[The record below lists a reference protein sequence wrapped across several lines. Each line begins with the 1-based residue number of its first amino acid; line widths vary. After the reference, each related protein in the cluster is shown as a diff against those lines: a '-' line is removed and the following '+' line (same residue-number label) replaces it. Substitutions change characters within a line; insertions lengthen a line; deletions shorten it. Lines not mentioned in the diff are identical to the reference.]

1 MPKWTDEQ
9 LEAINKEGCNIIVS
23 AGAGSGKTAVL
34 TERVITKIKKGVSI
48 DNLLILTFTKA
59 AAGEMK
65 ERIRKAIQ
73 KENMVEQLKLLDCAY
88 ITTFDS
94 FALSVVKKY
103 HYLINVSPNINIGNE
118 NIFLIEKNNILD
130 DIFEGLYKIRDPKF
144 LKMINDLCVKDDL
157 EIRKYILN
165 IRQKLDMK
173 VDSSAYLENYIN
185 DYYNDTNISKIV
197 QEYIN
202 LIVDKIKLLS
212 DTLLDLSYYVDGDF
226 YTKMNDALAPLINS
240 STYQEIKTNINV
252 KLPRLPQGSEEI
264 VKEKKEEIN
273 NIIKEIKDL
282 TMYQDEEEIKNN
294 LYQTKDYAEIIVKIL
309 IELDSKIK
317 EFKNANDIY
326 EFNDIALL
334 SIKILKEYPEVC
346 HELKEKFNEIL
357 VDEYQDTSDIQET
370 FINLIANNNVYMVGD
385 VKQSIYR
392 FRNANP
398 YIFKNKYDSFSKH
411 IDGEKIDLN
420 KNFRSRNEVINN
432 INLIFNHI
440 MDDNLGGA
448 NYYLDHQMIFG
459 NNAYLESGNNNL
471 NNEMDIIQ
479 YDSND
484 SQFDKNEIEAFIIAR
499 DIKDKISNCY
509 QVFDKQTNC
518 LRNCHYNDFVIL
530 MDRTADFELY
540 KKVFEYENIPL
551 SIYKDEVINN
561 EMDNMVITNLLGLI
575 KTIKEKNFDTYF
587 RYLFTSIA
595 RSFLY
600 ELSDQQILDIIKNN
614 TFYDTDLFNKCSEI
628 AKDLDNLTPYQLLA
642 KVIDNFSFYNNII
655 KIGNVQSIIIH
666 IEQLLNLSQ
675 DLMKIG
681 YDCYQ
686 FIEYIQKVNQEDYQ
700 MKYSLNLDNIDA
712 VKIMTIHKSKGLEYP
727 ICYFSGLYKS
737 FNISDLKEKM
747 LFDNYFGII
756 LPYFKEGLGETICKA
771 LLKNRFMTEEISEK
785 VRLFYVAL
793 TRAREKIILILPNKE
808 QDFMV
813 ENLIS
818 KSIRLKYRTLAD
830 VIYSLGNLLEPYTKK
845 IDLMNLNLTKDYQ
858 IFTNKDLKAIFN
870 NSVENLKVTELD
882 IENKYLNESSYSKK
896 TNDLVAKNIQKNI
909 DLGLKIH
916 NILENLDFN
925 HPNFT
930 LIENEFYRNKV
941 KNFYYQ
947 LKNVETAKVYQEYE
961 FMYQEGSVL
970 YHGIIDLMLEYSD
983 HIDII
988 DYKLKNI
995 SDDNY
1000 TQQLNGYK
1008 NYIKTLTNKKINI
1021 YLYSL
1026 IDENLTLLT

>member
-420 KNFRSRNEVINN
+420 KN
-432 INLIFNHI
+432 
-440 MDDNLGGA
+440 
-448 NYYLDHQMIFG
+448 
-459 NNAYLESGNNNL
+459 
-471 NNEMDIIQ
+471 
-479 YDSND
+479 
-484 SQFDKNEIEAFIIAR
+484 
-499 DIKDKISNCY
+499 
-509 QVFDKQTNC
+509 
-518 LRNCHYNDFVIL
+518 
-530 MDRTADFELY
+530 
-540 KKVFEYENIPL
+540 
-551 SIYKDEVINN
+551 
-561 EMDNMVITNLLGLI
+561 
-575 KTIKEKNFDTYF
+575 
-587 RYLFTSIA
+587 
-595 RSFLY
+595 SF
-600 ELSDQQILDIIKNN
+600 
-614 TFYDTDLFNKCSEI
+614 
-628 AKDLDNLTPYQLLA
+628 
-642 KVIDNFSFYNNII
+642 
-655 KIGNVQSIIIH
+655 
-666 IEQLLNLSQ
+666 
-675 DLMKIG
+675 
-681 YDCYQ
+681 
-686 FIEYIQKVNQEDYQ
+686 
-700 MKYSLNLDNIDA
+700 
-712 VKIMTIHKSKGLEYP
+712 
-727 ICYFSGLYKS
+727 
-737 FNISDLKEKM
+737 
-747 LFDNYFGII
+747 
-756 LPYFKEGLGETICKA
+756 
-771 LLKNRFMTEEISEK
+771 
-785 VRLFYVAL
+785 
-793 TRAREKIILILPNKE
+793 
-808 QDFMV
+808 
-813 ENLIS
+813 
-818 KSIRLKYRTLAD
+818 
-830 VIYSLGNLLEPYTKK
+830 
-845 IDLMNLNLTKDYQ
+845 
-858 IFTNKDLKAIFN
+858 
-870 NSVENLKVTELD
+870 
-882 IENKYLNESSYSKK
+882 
-896 TNDLVAKNIQKNI
+896 
-909 DLGLKIH
+909 
-916 NILENLDFN
+916 
-925 HPNFT
+925 
-930 LIENEFYRNKV
+930 
-941 KNFYYQ
+941 
-947 LKNVETAKVYQEYE
+947 
-961 FMYQEGSVL
+961 
-970 YHGIIDLMLEYSD
+970 
-983 HIDII
+983 
-988 DYKLKNI
+988 
-995 SDDNY
+995 
-1000 TQQLNGYK
+1000 
-1008 NYIKTLTNKKINI
+1008 
-1021 YLYSL
+1021 
-1026 IDENLTLLT
+1026 